1 MSAKRYARSG
11 VDVAQADRAL
21 ARLILEVAPTQAYG
35 ARNEV
40 GVGHFAA
47 VIRAGP
53 IQIALTTDGVGSKLL
68 VAQAL
73 ERYES
78 VGIDCVAMNVNDLL
92 CVGARPLAMLDY
104 IACEVAD
111 PEVFHQIGRSL
122 AEGARQAGISIVGGE
137 TAMLRDMLKGAAPGR
152 GLDVVGMGVGLVPE
166 GEILDGARIQPGDA
180 ILGVA
185 SNGLHSNGFSLA
197 RDVLLSKLALESY
210 VSDLGTT
217 LGEEMLRP
225 VRIYVTQVRAL
236 REAGI
241 DLRSLAHITGD
252 GLLNMRRVEAPVG
265 FELTDLPEPPAIFAL
280 IERIGGIDRAEMRV
294 VFNMGVGLVT
304 VVPADQAERALQVL
318 KDTGV
323 EAWRIGRTVADPE
336 RRIWIPR
343 EGLVG
348 KSKSFAR
355 EG

>member
-236 REAGI
+236 REEGI

-294 VFNMGVGLVT
+294 VFNMGVGLVA